1 MTAATRERPERPPGT
16 IQTFSNVYWLC
27 FLDDKCGYTSEPQ
40 LREGLS
46 DGIFLEGH

>member
-1 MTAATRERPERPPGT
+1 MYTG
-16 IQTFSNVYWLC
+16 FV

-46 DGIFLEGH
+46 DEIFLEGH